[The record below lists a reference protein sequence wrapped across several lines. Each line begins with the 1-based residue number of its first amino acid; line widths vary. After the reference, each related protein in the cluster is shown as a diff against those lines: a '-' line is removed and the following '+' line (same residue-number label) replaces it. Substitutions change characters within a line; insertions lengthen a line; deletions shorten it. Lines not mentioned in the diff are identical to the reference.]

1 VEDHRDTAK
10 VMRRILEADGCAV
23 DDCSTIAEAQ
33 RLASSKELDLVIC
46 DIGLP
51 DGSGLELMR
60 YLRDHYQLKGIA
72 LSGFGTQQD
81 VAASKAAGFSMH
93 LVKPVDL
100 MELRTGIAE
109 LISPSSTEIAPA

>member
-1 VEDHRDTAK
+1 
-10 VMRRILEADGCAV
+10 
-23 DDCSTIAEAQ
+23 
-33 RLASSKELDLVIC
+33 
-46 DIGLP
+46 
-51 DGSGLELMR
+51 
-60 YLRDHYQLKGIA
+60 
-72 LSGFGTQQD
+72 